1 MCRMFCK
8 MYAVVTFLVLALL
21 SIIAFG
27 NKYDISTL
35 TTTISMFFTGSIP
48 SLFFKVLTSNIN
60 IMGWPKIKM
69 ERKIE
74 KAVIEYRDSRNA
86 ETVEQQIAD
95 TQV

>member
-1 MCRMFCK
+1 MLCK
-8 MYAVVTFLVLALL
+8 LYAVVAFLVLALL

-35 TTTISMFFTGSIP
+35 TTTISVFFTGSIP
-48 SLFFKVLTSNIN
+48 SLFFKVMTSNSN
-60 IMGWPKIKM
+60 FLGCPKVKM

-74 KAVIEYRDSRNA
+74 KAVTEYRDSRNV
-86 ETVEQQIAD
+86 ETVEQQIAE